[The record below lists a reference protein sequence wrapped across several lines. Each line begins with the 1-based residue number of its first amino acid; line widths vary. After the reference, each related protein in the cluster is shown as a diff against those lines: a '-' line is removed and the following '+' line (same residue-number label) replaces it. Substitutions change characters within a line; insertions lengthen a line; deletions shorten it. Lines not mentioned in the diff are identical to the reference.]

1 MAYIGELAVFEAGV
15 AAPLDA
21 VVGRQLPGALRLE
34 EYDGLGEGVV
44 VVEPAGGQRRL
55 QGVAGEHQRREGQG
69 DVCAHGAVLECAHGE
84 RRERPGAAGIWEH
97 QLGGEGK
104 RKGRAWIQEAGRR
117 GCEVFGP
124 ECSVSRGQPV
134 MDVVGLATATDEAYA
149 PLAEASCDGFA

>member
-34 EYDGLGEGVV
+34 EYDGLAEGIV

-69 DVCAHGAVLECAHGE
+69 DVGAHGAVLECAHGE

-97 QLGGEGK
+97 ELGGEGK
-104 RKGRAWIQEAGRR
+104 GRDALGFRRQGGAVAKCSAQNALLLQRSACHGRS
-117 GCEVFGP
+117 G
-124 ECSVSRGQPV
+124 S
-134 MDVVGLATATDEAYA
+134 
-149 PLAEASCDGFA
+149 SCNCN